1 MNGDEFGQAAALI
14 KSGLLAAFGGLVG
27 HLVDNVKR
35 GSKFSWPAFAVAVL
49 VAFFVGQVLGNWLPH
64 EMYGRDGVL
73 MVAGTSGYP
82 MLVAMQDIVRGLVKK
97 VGPGGPN

>member
-1 MNGDEFGQAAALI
+1 M
-14 KSGLLAAFGGLVG
+14 
-27 HLVDNVKR
+27 DNIKR
-35 GSKFSWPAFAVAVL
+35 GTKFSWVAFSVAVL
-49 VAFFVGQVLGNWLPH
+49 VAFFVGQVLGDWLPH

-82 MLVAMQDIVRGLVKK
+82 MLSALQDIVMRLVKK

>member
-1 MNGDEFGQAAALI
+1 VNGDELGQATALV

-27 HLVDNVKR
+27 HLVDNIKR
-35 GSKFSWPAFAVAVL
+35 GTKFSWVAFSVAVL
-49 VAFFVGQVLGNWLPH
+49 VAFFVGQVLGDWLPH

-82 MLVAMQDIVRGLVKK
+82 MLSALQDIVLRLVKK
-97 VGPGGPN
+97 LGVGGQD